1 MTLHAMPLPLHSR
14 LLPAFGALGVAGL
27 ILLGTPRLLVA
38 QPATGTPSGTPS
50 AAPSGTQAG
59 AQATGADSARGLLP
73 APTIAAR
80 TSWTADRRSFAVGD
94 IITVLVDDYTISTAV
109 KENVS
114 TDTRT
119 RGLSVNARLPETS
132 KNVGIDSRNA
142 ADQTQRG
149 QARRENRFQNELSV
163 RVVAIGQNGLL
174 QVKGTKIIDIDKSKQ
189 DIVFTGWVR
198 AQDISVSN
206 LVESSRVAD
215 LQIGYVSPGPLGKP
229 KQGLVSKILGA
240 LWP

>member
-1 MTLHAMPLPLHSR
+1 MTELLRSR
-14 LLPAFGALGVAGL
+14 LLHPLTALAAVSALGF
-27 ILLGTPRLLVA
+27 GTPTRLVA
-38 QPATGTPSGTPS
+38 Q
-50 AAPSGTQAG
+50 AAPAG
-59 AQATGADSARGLLP
+59 QGAAASNAGP
-73 APTIAAR
+73 VIPPPPTITPRA
-80 TSWTADRRSFAVGD
+80 SWTADRRSFAVGD
-94 IITVLVDDYTISTAV
+94 IITVLVDDYTITTAV
-109 KENVS
+109 KENLA

-119 RGLSVNARLPETS
+119 RGLSVNVRLPDNS

-163 RVVAIGQNGLL
+163 RVVSVGDNGLL
-174 QVKGTKIIDIDKSKQ
+174 QVKGTKIIDVDKSKQ

-215 LQIGYVSPGPLGKP
+215 LQIGYASPGPLGKP
-229 KQGLVSKILGA
+229 KQGILTKVIGA